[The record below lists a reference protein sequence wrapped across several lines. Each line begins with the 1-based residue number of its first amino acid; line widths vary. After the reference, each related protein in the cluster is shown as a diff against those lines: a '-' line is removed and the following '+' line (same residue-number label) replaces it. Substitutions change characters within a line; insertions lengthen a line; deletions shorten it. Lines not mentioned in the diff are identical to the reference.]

1 MTTATINPVEVTST
15 ESETTIKVKTTMIA
29 RIKSAVSSAYNS
41 VKTFVVGLVGNVKA
55 AAIYVAKSVADFGRA
70 LVAGFWMVGAGTVD
84 MVASWMHRAGCWMA
98 GSKIKLI
105 SQFGVKTVRFAR
117 AMAAAPHATFSGR
130 VGAAMLG
137 YGSMCLVS
145 LSLLFTLAFA
155 SFVIVT
161 EKVNEKSI
169 RAVSFADN
177 MNADRTIEDVGP
189 VAPVAT
195 TVQVVDAVAGEP
207 AVVMGN
213 GAAVAQPIQGVSVET
228 EDTVVVGAVRPEVR
242 NRRANFTRQLRSDV
256 GNNLADDTDA

>member
-15 ESETTIKVKTTMIA
+15 ETETTIKVKTTMFA

-41 VKTFVVGLVGNVKA
+41 VKTFVVGLAVSVKNA
-55 AAIYVAKSVADFGRA
+55 VTYAAKSAADFGRA
-70 LVAGFWMVGAGTVD
+70 MVAGFWMIGAGTVD
-84 MVASWMHRAGCWMA
+84 MIASWMHRAGCWMA
-98 GSKIKLI
+98 GSKVKLI
-105 SQFGVKTVRFAR
+105 SRFGVKLVRFAR
-117 AMAAAPHATFSGR
+117 ATAAAPHATFSGR

-161 EKVNEKSI
+161 EKVNEKSM

-177 MNADRTIEDVGP
+177 MNADRKLSD
-189 VAPVAT
+189 VAPVAPAPA

-207 AVVMGN
+207 TVVMGS

-228 EDTVVVGAVRPEVR
+228 EDTVVVGAVKPEVR
-242 NRRANFTRQLRSDV
+242 TRRANFTRQLRSDM
-256 GNNLADDTDA
+256 GNNLADDIDA